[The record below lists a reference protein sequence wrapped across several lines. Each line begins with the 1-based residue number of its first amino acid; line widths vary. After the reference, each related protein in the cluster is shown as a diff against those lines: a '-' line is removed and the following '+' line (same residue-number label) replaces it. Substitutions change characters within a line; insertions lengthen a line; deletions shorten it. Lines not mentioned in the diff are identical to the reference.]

1 MKSFFNNNRFLFL
14 SNLFIWL
21 GILYSFFWLCFGSYF
36 LFPNAEDLSVTEI
49 SRSKGIVKGAAD
61 LLQGFD
67 GRYFTNILHG
77 INPLSINWIDGYKL
91 MPVFALLLFT
101 FSLFFL
107 LKSIVDQKNLKLL
120 KYSFLISAVIF
131 SSSPAPVN
139 HFFWMISSF
148 VYLYPWIFIFLWI
161 GSTIRFFKTRLFKWY
176 FLSLV
181 LMYLSFGLNEMFL
194 IFNIVLIFEISRNF
208 LKTNINLKIV
218 YLLWIVGLLSI
229 LMFVLSPGIIFR
241 LSIHANSR
249 EGSNF
254 IEVIFVSF
262 INYIVEFKLLLFVH
276 PSIILSIFFLVLSI
290 PSNSILVFYKLNIR
304 NSILIFLL
312 LNCLFYIM
320 TFAYYFS
327 MGIEFKP
334 LRVYSALQPG
344 IYFSLLFLAFIFF
357 NQKWSFFKNS
367 SLIQFFLSVL
377 LLVSFTTGH
386 NTMNNIKQDFQQG
399 KLQRFKKVMDIQFSR
414 LNKEKETNDCW
425 KSVELEFLNEYPN
438 SIFSPPI
445 ICPNRVEDSWN
456 LAYEKYFELDE
467 VYIKDDS
474 VRSINYF
481 KKSYYKLDG
490 E

>member
-1 MKSFFNNNRFLFL
+1 MKSLLNNKNLLFL
-14 SNLFIWL
+14 SNLFIWI
-21 GILYSFFWLCFGSYF
+21 GIIYSFFWLCLGSYF

-49 SRSKGIVKGAAD
+49 SRSKGIIKGAAD

-148 VYLYPWIFIFLWI
+148 VYLYPWVFIFFWV
-161 GSTIRFFKTRLFKWY
+161 GSIIRFFKTRLFKWY

-194 IFNIVLIFEISRNF
+194 IFNIVLIFEISRIF
-208 LKTNINLKIV
+208 FKSKINLKSI
-218 YLLWIVGLLSI
+218 YLIWTVGLLSI

-241 LSIHANSR
+241 LSIHQSSR
-249 EGSNF
+249 EGLKLIDVLS
-254 IEVIFVSF
+254 VSLN
-262 INYIVEFKLLLFVH
+262 NYVVELNTLLFVH
-276 PSIILSIFFLVLSI
+276 PTFLLSIILIVLSI
-290 PSNSILVFYKLNIR
+290 PIKSVFVFCNLNIR
-304 NSILIFLL
+304 NCLLIFLF
-312 LNCLFYIM
+312 LNCLFCSM

-327 MGIEFKP
+327 MGIEYKP

-344 IYFSLLFLAFIFF
+344 IYFSLLFLFF
-357 NQKWSFFKNS
+357 TLINQKWPLLEKMKFIHFFIS
-367 SLIQFFLSVL
+367 IL
-377 LLVSFTTGH
+377 LLFSFTMGK
-386 NTMNNIKQDFQQG
+386 NTMNNIKQDFQKG
-399 KLQRFKKVMDIQFSR
+399 KLQRFKKVMDIQFSK
-414 LNKEKETNDCW
+414 LTKEKESNDCW
-425 KSVELEFLNEYPN
+425 KSVELEFLNEYPK

-474 VRSINYF
+474 VRIINYF
-481 KKSYYKLDG
+481 KKSYY
-490 E
+490 